1 MYYLDG
7 RRRCQS
13 LVYFGNS
20 KGSSANVAAGQCLP
34 GASRVSSRAATRK
47 QMVAATDYDEL
58 RIWEPT
64 YPDMEAILRTKPQK
78 CCIN

>member
-1 MYYLDG
+1 MMYYLG
-7 RRRCQS
+7 SRWRRQA

-58 RIWEPT
+58 RIWELT
-64 YPDMEAILRTKPQK
+64 CLTTRERTRF
-78 CCIN
+78 N

>member
-1 MYYLDG
+1 MMYYLDG
-7 RRRCQS
+7 RRRRQS

-58 RIWEPT
+58 RIWELTCLPT
-64 YPDMEAILRTKPQK
+64 TRERTRF
-78 CCIN
+78 N